1 MSIPAI
7 LLAMLLAGLGNF
19 TMHHNDVIGG
29 GPSGHATVHDVLG
42 GGPVTVH
49 GVSGGGPSGGTKP
62 ADVAGGGP
70 VGGVTVYDVLG
81 GGPVGSP
88 HP

>member
-1 MSIPAI
+1 MNIPAI

-19 TMHHNDVIGG
+19 TMHNNDVAGG

-42 GGPVTVH
+42 GGP
-49 GVSGGGPSGGTKP
+49 SGGTKP
-62 ADVAGGGP
+62 ADVLGGGP
-70 VGGVTVYDVLG
+70 VGGVTVYDVSG
-81 GGPVGSP
+81 GGPSGSS